1 MRVHKLIILTV
12 TIVLLVPFVSFGCR
26 STDTA
31 ELEERIEELER
42 QLVEKAIKEEIEKQ
56 KPEESVEETPEEVS
70 IEEEVEEESGEVTKE
85 EEIKEKKEE
94 IIYEIAF
101 ESDYEGPTLI
111 YSCKPDGSDFKKV
124 HEKSVFEV
132 HPCWNSDH
140 TQIAFSSLEDSN
152 LYIYDLTNNQ
162 ISIIINTEGLD
173 YSPNFSPD
181 GKSVVFVGSVIISHD
196 DADWEIF
203 TVNIDGTNLKQLTNK
218 NGSYSLPHYSPDG
231 AIIIF
236 SNNMTGYTKLYTM
249 DAEGNNIVQ
258 ISDNSD
264 WEDLDGTFSPDGKK
278 VVFQSDRSGN
288 DDIWVMPVDNPAAAI
303 NLTNN
308 PATDISPDWSPDGST
323 IVFASDRDKTG
334 GSSFDIFTMDSIGG
348 HQNNITPDL
357 KYSDEGRPSW

>member
-1 MRVHKLIILTV
+1 MKAHKLIILTV
-12 TIVLLVPFVSFGCR
+12 TIVLLVPFVAFGCR
-26 STDTA
+26 STTTA
-31 ELEERIEELER
+31 KLEERIEELER
-42 QLVEKAIKEEIEKQ
+42 QLVEQALKEETEKQ
-56 KPEESVEETPEEVS
+56 KPERSVEETPEEVS
-70 IEEEVEEESGEVTKE
+70 IEEEVVEESGEATAE

-101 ESDYEGPTLI
+101 ESNDGGSTLI
-111 YSCKPDGSDFKKV
+111 YSCKPDGSDLKRV
-124 HEKSVFEV
+124 HEYSIFEV
-132 HPCWNSDH
+132 DPCWNSDH
-140 TQIAFSSLEDSN
+140 TQIAFSSWEDNN
-152 LYIYDLTNNQ
+152 LYIYDLTNDQ
-162 ISIIINTEGLD
+162 ISIIIDTEGLD

-181 GKSVVFVGSVIISHD
+181 SKSVVFVGSIIISHD

-218 NGSYSLPHYSPDG
+218 NSSYSWPHYSPDG
-231 AIIIF
+231 TIIIF
-236 SNNMTGYTKLYTM
+236 SNNMNGYTKLYTM
-249 DAEGNNIVQ
+249 DTEGNNIVQ

-288 DDIWVMPVDNPAAAI
+288 DDIWIMPVGNPAAAI

-308 PATDISPDWSPDGST
+308 PATDISPDWSPDGNM
-323 IVFASDRDKTG
+323 IVFASNRDKTG
-334 GSSFDIFTMDSIGG
+334 GSSFDIFTMDTNGE